1 VELRHLRYF
10 VAAAENENVSRA
22 ALKLHVS
29 QPALSR
35 QIHDLEDELGFALF
49 QRDAKSLR
57 LTEAGRAFL
66 NESRAVLQRAQSAV
80 AAARAVAEGGRAELH
95 VGYAPSPLAR
105 ILPRTLRAFQE
116 QRPKVRV
123 RLHDLSTEELVTGV
137 RERKLAL
144 ALMVRPSRGLLR
156 GLRFEEL
163 ARDPVRLAV
172 APTHPLAKLASV
184 TVARALQEPWIVFTR
199 KDYPEYHDQL
209 EALFSSA
216 GSRPR
221 IAEEHDSGASLVAAL
236 EAGCGVALVPETLAC
251 STGPRLKL
259 LTLVPAP
266 EPVVIGA
273 VSPKA
278 DLSAAAGEFLAVAHA
293 VAKQTQAGT
302 TTNHRKQTGPAART
316 D

>member
-10 VAAAENENVSRA
+10 VAAAETENVSRA

-35 QIHDLEDELGFALF
+35 QIRDLENELGFALF

-57 LTEAGRAFL
+57 LTEAGRTFL
-66 NESRAVLQRAQSAV
+66 GESRAVLQRTQSAV
-80 AAARAVAEGGRAELH
+80 DAARAVADGGRAELY

-105 ILPRTLRAFQE
+105 ILPPTLRAFQE
-116 QRPKVRV
+116 RQPRVRV

-137 RERKLAL
+137 RSGKLDL
-144 ALMVRPSRGLLR
+144 ALMVRPSRALLR

-172 APTHPLAKLASV
+172 APTHPLANLASV
-184 TVARALQEPWIVFTR
+184 TVARALQEPWVVFTR

-209 EALFSSA
+209 ETLFRFA
-216 GSRPR
+216 RSRPR
-221 IAEEHDSGASLVAAL
+221 IAEEHDSGASLVAAV

-259 LTLVPAP
+259 LTLVPSP

-278 DLSAAAGEFLAVAHA
+278 DPPPATEEFLKAAKTAAA
-293 VAKQTQAGT
+293 T
-302 TTNHRKQTGPAART
+302 
-316 D
+316 